1 MESVSSKI
9 HELEG
14 SSFFSKMFKIEPKCR
29 KCEKKNEKKSFV
41 SSTIA
46 SENVEKKNVAS
57 VKKRILIFGSE
68 WVNKES

>member
-1 MESVSSKI
+1 
-9 HELEG
+9 
-14 SSFFSKMFKIEPKCR
+14 MFKIEPKCR